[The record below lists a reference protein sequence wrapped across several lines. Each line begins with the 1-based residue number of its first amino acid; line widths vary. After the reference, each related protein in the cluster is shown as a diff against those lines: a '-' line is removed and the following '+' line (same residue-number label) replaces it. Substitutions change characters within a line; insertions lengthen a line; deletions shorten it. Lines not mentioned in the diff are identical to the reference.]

1 MPEDTLGMEEVMAA
15 VRAAASGSVAGQYK
29 LRVLERGEEY
39 YGAYGIPRRQWRNLA
54 TMAGVSG
61 APIEDPGAQDRVVAF
76 TLSRFRNETGN
87 WTRAVAGW
95 FGGAQSMVE
104 LHRRGVEKSDDI
116 RDDRLREFVKLYEKG
131 AAAAKLPENRKYV
144 QRKYRVPDAASRTM
158 LKLMTD
164 TFEEAMPS
172 TSPMT
177 EMDARQAIPR
187 EGKKRIP
194 MQGGG
199 SIEQRM
205 LSMLEN
211 ASNAI
216 KKGAPAVEEPD
227 EMEGEEPA
235 PVPATQPDRQEA
247 V

>member
-1 MPEDTLGMEEVMAA
+1 MPGETSSLEEIMAA
-15 VRAAASGSVAGQYK
+15 VRVAASGSVAGQYQ

-39 YGAYGIPRRQWRNLA
+39 YGAYGIPRRRWRNLA
-54 TMAGVSG
+54 TMAGISG

-76 TLSRFRNETGN
+76 TLSRFHNETGN
-87 WTRAVAGW
+87 WMRAAAGW

-116 RDDRLREFVKLYEKG
+116 IDERLRGFVKAFEKG
-131 AAAAKLPENRKYV
+131 DQMAKLPENRKYV
-144 QRKYRVPDAASRTM
+144 AKRYMVRDDARNTM
-158 LKLMTD
+158 LKLMVD
-164 TFEEAMPS
+164 SQESVLPS
-172 TSPMT
+172 TGPAT
-177 EMDARQAIPR
+177 ETDVRQFV
-187 EGKKRIP
+187 GKKGMP

-216 KKGAPAVEEPD
+216 RKGAPAVEEPD

-235 PVPATQPDRQEA
+235 QVPATQPDRQEA